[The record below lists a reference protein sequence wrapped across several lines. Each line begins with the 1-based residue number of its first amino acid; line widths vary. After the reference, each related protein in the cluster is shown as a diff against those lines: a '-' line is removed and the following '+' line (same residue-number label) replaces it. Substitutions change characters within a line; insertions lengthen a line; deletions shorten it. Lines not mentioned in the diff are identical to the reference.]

1 MIQIKSKMHKLYY
14 KIKRAIACA
23 FIKKKI
29 PLNLSKPI
37 ISFCFDDIPDSAIT
51 NGARILAQ
59 YGYKG
64 TYYISL
70 GLRANED
77 KSKPYFDHSKL
88 KQLVANG
95 GELACH
101 TADHIRLYESSK
113 RVVLNDLKKNQE
125 KLNELIPGYT
135 FKNFSY
141 PSGQQTFISKLIL
154 RKRYK
159 TARGVKAGM
168 HIKEVDINN
177 LYANALVKRLTL
189 ENALARIDKAIENN
203 AWIIFY
209 THDVENNPSD
219 YGCTPEYF
227 ENVVKY
233 CSQKNMDVCTI
244 NDAINKIVLER
255 K

>member
-1 MIQIKSKMHKLYY
+1 MHKLYY
-14 KIKRAIACA
+14 KIKRAIACKL
-23 FIKKKI
+23 IKKKI

-51 NGARILAQ
+51 NGARILDQ
-59 YGYKG
+59 YGFKG
-64 TYYISL
+64 TYYVSL
-70 GLRANED
+70 GLRANDD
-77 KSKPYFDHSKL
+77 KSKSYFDHSKL

-101 TADHIRLYESSK
+101 TADHIRLYESS
-113 RVVLNDLKKNQE
+113 RTDVLNDLKKNQE
-125 KLNELIPGYT
+125 KLSELIPGYT
-135 FKNFSY
+135 FQNFSY

-154 RKRYK
+154 KKRYK

-177 LYANALVKRLTL
+177 LYANALAKRLKL
-189 ENALARIDKAIENN
+189 DEAIARIDRAIANN

-219 YGCTPEYF
+219 CGCTPEYF
-227 ENVVKY
+227 ESVVKY
-233 CSQKNMDVCTI
+233 CSEKNIQVCTI
-244 NDAINKIVLER
+244 NEAINKIVSDHN
-255 K
+255 